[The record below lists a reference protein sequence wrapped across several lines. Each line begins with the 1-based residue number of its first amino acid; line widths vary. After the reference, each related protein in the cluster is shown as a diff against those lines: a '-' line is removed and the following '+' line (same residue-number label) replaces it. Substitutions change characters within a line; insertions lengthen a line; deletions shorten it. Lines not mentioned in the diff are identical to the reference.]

1 MLAAGRDAPLTCVNS
16 ARAGAGIFLAMPW
29 TIDILDDP
37 KAVSSTLI
45 GPMKLVV
52 VKEVAAAALK
62 LGAEKRV
69 DKFLED
75 ARGMQPELTTLEIHG
90 LPDTFGKL
98 GLGKLD
104 KVAIVYTESSP
115 QAADF
120 RFFETAALNRG
131 YTVRLFTR
139 SDAALRWLRGG

>member
-1 MLAAGRDAPLTCVNS
+1 MLAAGTGAVLTCVNS
-16 ARAGAGIFLAMPW
+16 ARARAGTLALMPW
-29 TIDILDDP
+29 TIEILDDP
-37 KAVSSTLI
+37 KAVSSTLV

-52 VKEVAAAALK
+52 VKEVAAAAIK
-62 LGAEKRV
+62 LAAEKHV
-69 DKFLED
+69 DKFLDD

-104 KVAIVYTESSP
+104 KVAVVYRESSP

-131 YTVRLFTR
+131 YSVRVFTR
-139 SDAALRWLRGG
+139 LDAALRWLRGG

>member
-1 MLAAGRDAPLTCVNS
+1 MLAPGAGAVLTCVNS
-16 ARAGAGIFLAMPW
+16 ARAAAGIFLAMPW
-29 TIDILDDP
+29 TIEILEDP
-37 KAVSSTLI
+37 KAVSSKLI

-62 LGAEKRV
+62 LAAEERV
-69 DKFLED
+69 NKFLDD

-90 LPDTFGKL
+90 LPDTLGKL
-98 GLGKLD
+98 GLGKHD

-115 QAADF
+115 RAADF

-131 YTVRLFTR
+131 YSVRLFTR
-139 SDAALRWLRGG
+139 LDAARRWLRSG